1 MLPALLK
8 KILVLVLLIGLPDK
22 IPLIAQTFTVMDSMH
37 FSGSRLANTAEL
49 IYSSLLKDSTSYLN
63 GRVNTFRYTAARG
76 HPFFGDG
83 DWIKGSLMLNDIQFS
98 NIDLRYEILNDW
110 LLCLHYTSNGPV
122 MVEMNSSFVKHFTLN
137 DHFFINM
144 PPAMTGMAAFEGGY
158 YEELV
163 YGRASLYFR
172 WKKFI
177 SNPSTNLQA
186 EYDLQKSFFVLK
198 NGEIFRI
205 ANRKSILL
213 ALADRQDDIKM
224 YIRQHRISV
233 VHSTDQEIA
242 AVFRYYNSLF

>member
-1 MLPALLK
+1 MLPAFLK
-8 KILVLVLLIGLPDK
+8 ELLVLVLLIGLQDK
-22 IPLIAQTFTVMDSMH
+22 IPLIAQTFTVRDSMH
-37 FSGSRLANTAEL
+37 FSGSRPANTAEL
-49 IYSSLLKDSTSYLN
+49 IYNSLLKDSTSYLN
-63 GRVNTFRYTAARG
+63 GRVNTFRYPAARG

-122 MVEMNSSFVKHFTLN
+122 MVEMNRSFVKRFT
-137 DHFFINM
+137 INEHTFVNLY
-144 PPAMTGMAAFEGGY
+144 PANQDMAAFETGY

-163 YGRASLYFR
+163 PGRASLYLK
-172 WKKFI
+172 WKKLV

-213 ALADRQDDIKM
+213 ALADRQDDIKI